1 MHLTAAGFAASCT
14 ATLAGTNFPWTATA
28 RTTSDIQIHGVN
40 IDVFLESTPTAPG
53 DCGALGGQTIKLTGT
68 LTDADWLG
76 NDGPRRIELLGSHGL
91 VAHGPG
97 GLGTGVIALTGTFT
111 DTQETLAVT
120 N

>member
-1 MHLTAAGFAASCT
+1 MAC
-14 ATLAGTNFPWTATA
+14 
-28 RTTSDIQIHGVN
+28 
-40 IDVFLESTPTAPG
+40 
-53 DCGALGGQTIKLTGT
+53 
-68 LTDADWLG
+68 
-76 NDGPRRIELLGSHGL
+76 